1 MKNGYFVTGFPGFIS
16 EKLLRKWLNEP
27 EEKNIYLLVLPALQ
41 QKAAERIEKIRN
53 EIQTPSTIHIVQG
66 DITKKD
72 IGLSATVSS
81 YLKEKI
87 HYVWHLAAAYDLAID
102 QPTAY
107 RVNVTGTHHVNEWVG
122 QLTNLKRYIYFSTAY
137 VAGRRTGVI
146 KENELIRPEQFR
158 NAYEETKFEA
168 EVLVDQLKSHIPV
181 TILRPGIVKG
191 DTKTGETSKFD
202 GPYYLLNIFEK
213 TKKLSRLP
221 YISKSRSKLNVVPVE
236 YVIDSAN
243 YLGRHENGKG
253 KTYHL
258 TDPNPYPAREIYRF
272 LLQKQT
278 GKTPSGFVSHK
289 VMDKALAIPRV
300 RKHLGAEREGLE
312 YFFWE
317 GEFDQSQTAK
327 DLEGAG
333 IQCADFLE
341 GLDAMVG
348 FYNRHKH
355 EKNYHTSI
363 K

>member
-1 MKNGYFVTGFPGFIS
+1 MKTGYFVTGFPGFIG
-16 EKLLRKWLNEP
+16 EKLLRKWLNEKD
-27 EEKNIYLLVLPALQ
+27 EKHIYLLVLPSMQ

-53 EIQTPSTIHIVQG
+53 EIKTTSTIHIVQG
-66 DITKKD
+66 DITKSNM
-72 IGLSATVSS
+72 GLSSTVSA
-81 YLKEKI
+81 YLKDKI
-87 HYVWHLAAAYDLAID
+87 HYVWHLAAAYDLAIEK
-102 QPTAY
+102 PIAY
-107 RVNVTGTHHVNEWVG
+107 RVNVTGTYHVNEWVKS
-122 QLTNLKRYIYFSTAY
+122 LSDLKRYIYFSTAY

-146 KENELIRPEQFR
+146 KETELIRPDHFR
-158 NAYEETKFEA
+158 NYYEETKFEA
-168 EVLVDQLKSHIPV
+168 EVLVDQLKKDMPV

-191 DTKTGETSKFD
+191 DTVTGETSKFD
-202 GPYYLLNIFEK
+202 GPYYLLNIFDK
-213 TKKLSRLP
+213 TKNLSRLP
-221 YISKSRSKLNVVPVE
+221 YISKSRAKLNVVPVE
-236 YVIDSAN
+236 YVIEAAC
-243 YLGRHENGKG
+243 YLGRNGDSAG

-289 VMDKALAIPRV
+289 LMDKALAIPKV

-317 GEFDQSQTAK
+317 GEFDQSETAR
-327 DLEGAG
+327 DLNGSG

-341 GLDAMVG
+341 GLDAMVD

-355 EKNYHTSI
+355 EKNYHTFI